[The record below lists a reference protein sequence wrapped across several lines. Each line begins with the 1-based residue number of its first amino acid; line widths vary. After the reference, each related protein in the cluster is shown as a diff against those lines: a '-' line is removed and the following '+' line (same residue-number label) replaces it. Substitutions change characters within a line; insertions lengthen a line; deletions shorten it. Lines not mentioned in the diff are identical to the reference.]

1 MRAIAVV
8 LSGRGDDGTNGA
20 TPVGGG
26 PHAAPPRAACC
37 PSRACLPTPDSLARK
52 AQRPSIG
59 MKLRIARETARSGI
73 TLIRVDGELVGEG
86 VGELEKVCD
95 AVDGPLQ
102 LDLTNLRS
110 ADARGLGRIRA
121 LVGRGASLRGVSPY
135 IALLLDGDDPRGRD
149 GCP

>member
-1 MRAIAVV
+1 
-8 LSGRGDDGTNGA
+8 
-20 TPVGGG
+20 
-26 PHAAPPRAACC
+26 
-37 PSRACLPTPDSLARK
+37 
-52 AQRPSIG
+52 

-121 LVGRGASLRGVSPY
+121 LAGRGASLVGVSPY